1 MTKGSWGG
9 ARNSKDRLSDAL
21 TRAQCLAILASV
33 DAMIARG
40 ISPNRF
46 LTVHWEKLGVAP
58 ADALN
63 RLSAFLNLARDWA
76 RKRGHEIAW
85 VWIRENDFGD
95 GMKGEHVHILLHIP
109 EPIIGEFT
117 RRMTRRWLLR
127 LVGGKYVKGASRFD
141 TIGQRASDYRNAP
154 EIYRENL
161 AKLIVGYLLKGASI
175 EVAHELVLPRWNE
188 GGKVV
193 GKRWGRSQNLKKTLD
208 RKFDC
213 ARCDTSLSI

>member
-1 MTKGSWGG
+1 MNGNGNGNGNGWGG
-9 ARNSKDRLSDAL
+9 ARNRKDRVSDAL
-21 TRAQCLAILASV
+21 TRVQCEAILASV

-40 ISPNRF
+40 VPPNRF

-63 RLSAFLNLARDWA
+63 RLAAFLNLARDWA
-76 RKRGHEIAW
+76 RKRGHEIGW
-85 VWIRENDFGD
+85 LWIRENDFGD

-127 LVGGKYVKGASRFD
+127 VTGGKYVKGAARFD

-161 AKLIVGYLLKGASI
+161 SKLLVGYLLKGASK
-175 EVAHELVLPRWNE
+175 AAARELGLPRWDD
-188 GGKVV
+188 GGMIV
-193 GKRWGRSQNLKKTLD
+193 GKRWGRSQNLG
-208 RKFDC
+208 
-213 ARCDTSLSI
+213 